1 MLNIVVPMAGL
12 GSRFAAAGFS
22 EPKPLIPVFGRPMI
36 EQVIH
41 NLRPEG
47 AHRFIFICLRA
58 HDNSHGLKG
67 RLQVMAPGCE
77 VVLTD
82 GLTAGAACSVLLAR
96 HWIDSA
102 QPLLI
107 ANCDQYVDVS
117 IDDFLAAQ
125 SHAGLDGLIMT
136 MPASDPKWSFVR
148 RGPSGL
154 VEEVREKAVISSEAT
169 VGLYLFA
176 RGADF
181 VHAAQAMVARDER
194 VHGEFYVAP
203 VYNDIIGAGGRI
215 GAYDIGARMH
225 GIGTPADL
233 AEFLACFPPERLR
246 HRESA

>member
-22 EPKPLIPVFGRPMI
+22 EPKPLISVFGRPMI
-36 EQVIH
+36 ELVIH
-41 NLRPEG
+41 NLRPEV

-58 HDNSHGLKG
+58 HDSSHGLKG
-67 RLQVMAPGCE
+67 RLQAMAPGCK

-96 HWIDSA
+96 QWIDGA
-102 QPLLI
+102 HPLLV

-117 IDDFLAAQ
+117 IDDFLASQ

-181 VHAAQAMVARDER
+181 VHAARAMVARDER

-215 GAYDIGARMH
+215 GAYDIGTRMH

-233 AEFLACFPPERLR
+233 AGFLARFSPERLR
-246 HRESA
+246 RSLSV